1 MATASILSKAAND
14 KDKNRRSSRGSFNR
28 QNSELRGYDGG
39 ESPSSPSPP
48 KQGPNDAPN
57 DDGSVDI
64 AITSSAVAMY
74 ATFTTLAH
82 GRFSDN
88 AILLLPGATTIQ
100 FIPFGPLQM
109 DALRTSLRVEHV
121 ATYLV

>member
-1 MATASILSKAAND
+1 
-14 KDKNRRSSRGSFNR
+14 
-28 QNSELRGYDGG
+28 
-39 ESPSSPSPP
+39 
-48 KQGPNDAPN
+48 
-57 DDGSVDI
+57 
-64 AITSSAVAMY
+64 MY

-100 FIPFGPLQM
+100 FIPFGALQI

-121 ATYLV
+121 ATYL